1 MSFIIVGTGLAVAGT
16 ALGVHSANKA
26 KKAAQKKEAEA
37 QAKFDKLKNQYA
49 NLDTSNPYLD
59 MQNTMEDLTINQ
71 AEFQLA
77 DQNFAMQQ
85 AGILQEA
92 GQAGGGANIASIAQ
106 ALVGQGELQDQRQ
119 AIDIGMQEQQNEIAA
134 RQQAATLQDM
144 ERQGEVWSRAQ
155 QKDIQGT
162 LLGMSQQRVAAEREQ
177 LAAAQQAKWDAI
189 SGGVSSI
196 GNMLVQPA
204 GFGG

>member
-26 KKAAQKKEAEA
+26 KKEAQRKEAEA
-37 QAKFDKLKNQYA
+37 TAKFDQLKNRYA
-49 NLDTSNPYLD
+49 NLDTSNPYMD
-59 MQNTMEDLTINQ
+59 MENTMEDLTINQ
-71 AEFQLA
+71 AQFQLA

-85 AGILQEA
+85 SGILD
-92 GQAGGGANIASIAQ
+92 GTRQAGGGANIASIAQ

-119 AIDIGMQEQQNEIAA
+119 AIEIGQQERQNDIAS

-144 ERQGEVWSRAQ
+144 ERQGDIWSRGQ

-162 LLGMSQQRVAAEREQ
+162 LLGMSQQNVAAEREQ
-177 LAAAQQAKWDAI
+177 IAAANQAKWDAI
-189 SGGVSSI
+189 SGGVNSI
-196 GNMLVQPA
+196 GNMLVQPM
-204 GFGG
+204 

>member
-26 KKAAQKKEAEA
+26 KKEAQRKEAEA
-37 QAKFDKLKNQYA
+37 TAKFDQLKNRYA
-49 NLDTSNPYLD
+49 NLDTSNPYMD
-59 MQNTMEDLTINQ
+59 MENTMEDLTINQ
-71 AEFQLA
+71 AQFQLA

-85 AGILQEA
+85 AGILEDTR
-92 GQAGGGANIASIAQ
+92 QAGGGANIAAIAQ

-119 AIDIGMQEQQNEIAA
+119 AIEIGQQERQNDIAS
-134 RQQAATLQDM
+134 RQQAAVLQDM

-162 LLGMSQQRVAAEREQ
+162 LLGMSQQNVAAEREQ
-177 LAAAQQAKWDAI
+177 IAAANQAKWDAI
-189 SGGVSSI
+189 SGGVNSI
-196 GNMLVQPA
+196 GNMLVQPM
-204 GFGG
+204 